1 MGYYLI
7 YLVIIYGFTYMLGY
21 FTVIDYF
28 VKTIENESEKK
39 KFKKIGTIILM
50 ISSFIIT
57 IGNFSLINLI
67 IYIFILGIICGIY
80 VKKHNLNIIGNP
92 NLKPITTETK
102 KVEYIACP
110 KCGRENI
117 KGHTVCNNC
126 GSDLNEKIETTKT
139 ETYVNSSDYGDIQNL
154 TLEKY
159 IDSFLDKKLTETNI
173 DMKNNLIPSEALKK
187 LNILQSIFAC
197 LLFFYVSI
205 IFFHFPDVTY
215 LIGFI
220 ILVVLFILSLR
231 FNFKK
236 YLVKQIKSRP
246 SEKIS
251 NIIMNTKTSL
261 VTNTSKRFLLVSSL
275 IAVALPLFI
284 FRNPRIF
291 YEKLDDGYAVRFYAF
306 GLTNMKT
313 ATIPETHNGKKIISL
328 RGNTFSN
335 MKSLTKINLPDS
347 IIEIR
352 GQAFKGL
359 KNLESITLPEN
370 LEYLGGGA
378 FQDCIS
384 LKSIEIPSKIKE
396 IHGDTFN
403 GDYSLEIVTLN
414 KGIERIGGSA
424 FENCDSLETIT
435 MPSTLKEIGGSAFKY
450 SSSLRKV
457 NLNDGLETIDG
468 AAFSDCTS
476 LEEIII
482 PDTVTSIG
490 GESFMNNTNLSN
502 VILSNNIT
510 EIRGNTFEG
519 CTSLKTIMIPDS
531 VTRIGG
537 HAFYGSNL
545 ESVIFTPNSNLAE
558 IGSSAFRKCYSLYEI
573 TIPRNTSVNERA
585 FKESPTTINYFND

>member
-1 MGYYLI
+1 MIDYLI
-7 YLVIIYGFTYMLGY
+7 YLVIAYAATYALGY
-21 FTVIDYF
+21 FIVI
-28 VKTIENESEKK
+28 KPLLKMIEDDSEKK
-39 KFKKIGTIILM
+39 KFKRISTIIL
-50 ISSFIIT
+50 IVVSFIIT
-57 IGNFSLINLI
+57 TGGFNLFNVI
-67 IYIFILGIICGIY
+67 IYIIIFRILGSSYI
-80 VKKHNLNIIGNP
+80 KKR
-92 NLKPITTETK
+92 KTSTITVSNTVQTK

-126 GSDLNEKIETTKT
+126 GSDLNGKVETINK
-139 ETYVNSSDYGDIQNL
+139 ETYVNSSDYGNIENL

-159 IDSFLDKKLTETNI
+159 IDSVIDKKINEANI
-173 DMKNNLIPSEALKK
+173 NMKENLIPAEALKK
-187 LNILQSIFAC
+187 INILQCIFAV
-197 LLFFYVSI
+197 LLFFYISI

-215 LIGFI
+215 IIGFI
-220 ILVVLFILSLR
+220 ILVVLLVLSLR

-236 YLVKQIKSRP
+236 YLIKQIKARP

-275 IAVALPLFI
+275 IAIALSLFI

-291 YEKLDDGYAVRFYAF
+291 YEKLDDGYAVRFYTF

-313 ATIPETHNGKKIISL
+313 AAIPETHNGKKVISL

-335 MKSLTKINLPDS
+335 MKELTEINLPDS
-347 IIEIR
+347 IVEIR

-359 KNLESITLPEN
+359 KNLTSITLPEN

-378 FQDCIS
+378 FQDCTS
-384 LKSIEIPSKIKE
+384 LKSIEIPSNVKE

-403 GDYSLEIVTLN
+403 GNYSLKTVTLN
-414 KGIERIGGSA
+414 EGLERIGGSA

-450 SSSLRKV
+450 SSSLREV
-457 NLNDGLETIDG
+457 NLNDGLETIG
-468 AAFSDCTS
+468 GGAFSDCTS

-490 GESFMNNTNLSN
+490 GESFMNNTNLVS

-519 CTSLKTIMIPDS
+519 CTSLKTITIPDS

-537 HAFYGSNL
+537 HAFYGSDL
-545 ESVIFTPNSNLAE
+545 ESVILTPNSSLTE

-573 TIPRNTSVNERA
+573 TIPKNTSVNERA

>member
-1 MGYYLI
+1 MTDYLI
-7 YLVIIYGFTYMLGY
+7 YLVIAYAATYALGY
-21 FTVIDYF
+21 FIVI
-28 VKTIENESEKK
+28 KPLLKMIENADEKR
-39 KFKKIGTIILM
+39 KFKRISRIIL
-50 ISSFIIT
+50 IIASFVMVT
-57 IGNFSLINLI
+57 GGFNLFNLI
-67 IYIFILGIICGIY
+67 VYIIIFRILGKSYI
-80 VKKHNLNIIGNP
+80 KKHNGNTSVSTVAVS
-92 NLKPITTETK
+92 NTIETK

-126 GSDLNEKIETTKT
+126 GSDLNGKVDTTKT

-159 IDSFLDKKLTETNI
+159 IDSVLDKKLTEANI
-173 DMKNNLIPSEALKK
+173 DMKSNLIPSEALKK
-187 LNILQSIFAC
+187 LNILQSIFAL

-313 ATIPETHNGKKIISL
+313 AKIPETHNGKKVISL

-335 MKSLTKINLPDS
+335 MKKLTEINLPDS

-359 KNLESITLPEN
+359 KNLETITLPEN

-378 FQDCIS
+378 FQDCTS
-384 LKSIEIPSKIKE
+384 LKSIEIPSNVKE

-403 GDYSLEIVTLN
+403 GDYSLKTVTLN
-414 KGIERIGGSA
+414 EGLERIGGSA

-450 SSSLRKV
+450 SSSLREV

-490 GESFMNNTNLSN
+490 GESFMNNTNLES

-510 EIRGNTFEG
+510 EIRGNTFEE
-519 CTSLKTIMIPDS
+519 TSSLKTIIIPDS

-537 HAFYGSNL
+537 HAFYGSGL
-545 ESVIFTPNSNLAE
+545 ESVILTPNSSLTE
-558 IGSSAFRKCYSLYEI
+558 IGSSAFRKCYSLQEI